1 MKGKSFIA
9 LCIGLIIVVGVM
21 LALLI
26 AKGMGASVPDV
37 LIRILG
43 TVVAIS
49 GPVILIVAARG
60 YHAEKGTKKE
70 D

>member
-49 GPVILIVAARG
+49 GTVILIVAARG